1 MAKTSYQR
9 QKERIA
15 ELNKEKSKIYTD
27 LCKIAGIIDCSWTE
41 MQEIILHY
49 RMDNDIYNA
58 IWAGGFHDKKLLG
71 FTGGVFSMMQKPKF
85 ICLLGPQKVREAIEG
100 PSYISKQYV
109 KIIFKGELSVM
120 MQCLKPKHKI
130 RING

>member
-15 ELNKEKSKIYTD
+15 GLNKEKSKIYTD

-41 MQEIILHY
+41 RQEIILHY

-58 IWAGGFHDKKLLG
+58 IWAGRFHDRG
-71 FTGGVFSMMQKPKF
+71 IINGGIFAMMQNPNNLFVYIDNTSVGKAFQGLFPGQSMAP
-85 ICLLGPQKVREAIEG
+85 LL
-100 PSYISKQYV
+100 
-109 KIIFKGELSVM
+109 FKDELPAM
-120 MQCLKPKHKI
+120 MQCLKPKHKP
-130 RING
+130 RTK